1 MTVRYQR
8 ALCFRSSR
16 PWHLLGGDRSV
27 NNSASNFG
35 PENLGREV
43 SALIRRKILTKAFHF
58 FENRIGRSGANK
70 GARFGIVG
78 SDKLIDALRQFFLSA
93 QRGATVKRLL
103 HGVQSH
109 FHQVESR
116 GVA

>member
-58 FENRIGRSGANK
+58 FENRIGRSGPNK

-78 SDKLIDALRQFFLSA
+78 SDKVIDARRQFFRSA
-93 QRGATVKRLL
+93 QGDATDSRLRND
-103 HGVQSH
+103 
-109 FHQVESR
+109 VEP
-116 GVA
+116 